1 MSKLLLFSH
10 SGFLDENANG
20 ITMKNLLSAWDSE
33 DKAEFYCDVQ
43 PPDFSAAHDY
53 FRVTDMQML
62 TAFAG
67 KKTKHIFRVRESV
80 ESQKTASHSVQKES
94 PSRIPAWLKR
104 KKYNFAIKWLREL
117 LWEISPW
124 GHRALERW
132 IDNISPDVVIYMVGE
147 SIFMD
152 RLVLRTVKRKKVPL
166 VLYNSEAYRLIDLN
180 ERTGL
185 ERAYYRK
192 IEKSYQELNQRAALV
207 IYNCELLLEGYSEK
221 YPVRA
226 KQMTAYNSASNI
238 CSKYRPGD
246 SMTITYF
253 GNLGVGRADSI
264 LQTADILRGINQN
277 LHIDVYGN
285 ANAADEDR
293 LRAHPNISYHGFV
306 SQAALQKIIE
316 RSDILLHVE
325 SFDPEIVPRLRY
337 AFSTKIAQC
346 LCAGRPLLCY
356 APEGS
361 ASVEYLKDTNG
372 ALVAV
377 NLPELKR
384 KLEQLVL
391 SGELRKEY
399 AARASQIGKEN
410 HRCEN
415 TSAAV
420 REKIEGILG

>member
-1 MSKLLLFSH
+1 
-10 SGFLDENANG
+10 
-20 ITMKNLLSAWDSE
+20 
-33 DKAEFYCDVQ
+33 
-43 PPDFSAAHDY
+43 
-53 FRVTDMQML
+53 
-62 TAFAG
+62 
-67 KKTKHIFRVRESV
+67 
-80 ESQKTASHSVQKES
+80 
-94 PSRIPAWLKR
+94 
-104 KKYNFAIKWLREL
+104 
-117 LWEISPW
+117 
-124 GHRALERW
+124 
-132 IDNISPDVVIYMVGE
+132 
-147 SIFMD
+147 
-152 RLVLRTVKRKKVPL
+152 
-166 VLYNSEAYRLIDLN
+166 
-180 ERTGL
+180 
-185 ERAYYRK
+185 
-192 IEKSYQELNQRAALV
+192 
-207 IYNCELLLEGYSEK
+207 
-221 YPVRA
+221 
-226 KQMTAYNSASNI
+226 MTAYNSASNI
-238 CSKYRPGD
+238 CSQYRPGD

-410 HRCEN
+410 HWREN